1 VINRVYRSAKTVFT
15 FIGDITQCSLL
26 ILLAFES
33 SSVMAMRTMKLIAG
47 DSAAMDE
54 ARLMINEKVDAAF
67 EATVS
72 LMGGVSGD
80 DIIHRYRHHV
90 AVNAKR
96 LNQR

>member
-1 VINRVYRSAKTVFT
+1 M
-15 FIGDITQCSLL
+15 FISL

-33 SSVMAMRTMKLIAG
+33 SSVMAMRTMKLMAG

-80 DIIHRYRHHV
+80 DIIHRSPPCGGKCE
-90 AVNAKR
+90 AA
-96 LNQR
+96 